1 MIKRSLVIFLL
12 LCCCVAN
19 VHGAPTL
26 ATSAFSRII
35 TEIAKE
41 ALKSVGSETVKTAVD
56 NFKNFFNRN
65 KNIAKNNKNPQ
76 LRGGEVVGKKRT
88 WGMAGGNLTKLE
100 LQVIAETL
108 KSLDQNREQE
118 IKSKNGTITTGNI
131 TTGDNSPVTQQTGPG
146 LIVSGNNNKVIL
158 ANPYPTDQDAGADG
172 TNTLGAPA
180 PKDKCPTPY
189 EYIANVYSDGSRTV
203 EYELKPNFDY
213 EKINVIF
220 FGERDVVLRSDTPI
234 PLKATKGTFEIP
246 KRALLKPVQ
255 RGFNFIIT
263 DTNNCERWGVVE
275 ETTLQAE
282 GKEENKIRIDHINQ
296 NDKSVAFV
304 IDGLIKSP

>member
-12 LCCCVAN
+12 LCCFVAN
-19 VHGAPTL
+19 GHGAPTL
-26 ATSAFSRII
+26 ATSAFSRSI

-41 ALKSVGSETVKTAVD
+41 ALKSVGSEAVKTAVD

-65 KNIAKNNKNPQ
+65 KKIAKNNKNPQ
-76 LRGGEVVGKKRT
+76 LRGGEVVGEKRA
-88 WGMAGGNLTKLE
+88 WSMAGGNLTKPE

-118 IKSKNGTITTGNI
+118 IKSKNGTINTVNI

-146 LIVSGNNNKVIL
+146 LFVSGNNNKVIL
-158 ANPYPTDQDAGADG
+158 TNPYPAGKDARANSA
-172 TNTLGAPA
+172 NTFGAPA

-189 EYIANVYSDGSRTV
+189 EYITKVYSAGGKAI
-203 EYELKPNFDY
+203 EYELSPNFDY
-213 EKINVIF
+213 EKMHVVF
-220 FGERDVVLRSDTPI
+220 FGEWDVVQRFDTMI
-234 PLKATKGTFEIP
+234 PLKTTKGIFEIP
-246 KRALLKPVQ
+246 KRALLTPVQ

-275 ETTLQAE
+275 ETTLKAE

-304 IDGLIKSP
+304 IDGLIN